1 MKKQLEEL
9 VSKILFTTS
18 SLIVITKLLKTL
30 YSLYMYKCV
39 QCSSVPHVYHTH
51 KHIFFVHTFCV
62 NDFLQKKEIFLI

>member
-51 KHIFFVHTFCV
+51 KHIFLYIRFVSMIFY
-62 NDFLQKKEIFLI
+62 KKKKYF